1 MATPF
6 RLKRS
11 AVANK
16 RPALTDLAKGELA
29 LNTYDGNLYTEQD
42 TVGVGIGTTVTLL
55 TPWQEQFGKDEI
67 QYTGVV
73 SATTYHGD
81 QIVGTPTVGSF
92 RAGAMGS
99 PAVDDKTKDHVE
111 EINYILGKLV
121 PAAPDTLDSVS
132 LTIEVDY
139 GGTYNGQAVLCAGFT
154 PTNNTGGAAPS
165 AGTVYLRNT
174 DSTISSGTL
183 TDYGPG
189 DSGTLTG
196 YVNATGIGTTTF
208 NTSFGL
214 YAAGL
219 NSDVTSDT
227 IRITNNTDASDS
239 ARNTGITSLFYE
251 VFDVEF
257 LNSPSP
263 NGYNKA
269 YITHAGKTTAES
281 FWYEDP
287 STVGAPDMTFGS
299 VTPPSSPTLAYSSGI
314 PHYTQAAGNAFSY
327 QISVENVTGDM
338 YYWTHNRVL
347 WAESQT
353 TGFTRPD
360 QYKLFD
366 ELFVSGTQGTIP
378 PQRNFGVGTAATCTA
393 THVPRDIHATITTNH
408 FHRWDCWTPYG
419 NDQNERVTYT
429 DGVNIMGTTART
441 DEVDEDNIGIT
452 GSLGTGSGNATRV
465 PSLSLN
471 DTPSYSGANY
481 SWTGGGNVTLAAYE
495 SIVRGADLRH
505 DRENYSTGWA
515 PAGPNLSGRSNSDA
529 QYFTFQFIRSAVSEF
544 NIVVTGT
551 YGGCWVNMP
560 DNSSWTTGLSNTN
573 GWANM
578 FAAYSGSG
586 VPNNANSGCSDGGAM
601 GGTSGTF
608 KCVFGTESSTNDSNN
623 RILVR
628 IKMDS
633 GDAISALSIAAT

>member
-6 RLKRS
+6 RIKRS
-11 AVANK
+11 AVAGK
-16 RPALTDLAKGELA
+16 RPELTDVALGELA
-29 LNTYDGNLYTEQD
+29 LNTYDGNLYVEQD
-42 TVGVGIGTTVTLL
+42 TGGVGIGTTVTLL

-73 SATTYHGD
+73 SATTYYGD
-81 QIVGTPTVGSF
+81 QIVGTPTAGSF
-92 RAGAMGS
+92 RAGAMSS
-99 PAVDDKTKDHVE
+99 PGVGDKTKDQVE
-111 EINYILGKLV
+111 ELNYILGKLV
-121 PAAPDTLDSVS
+121 PAAPDTLEGVS
-132 LTIEVDY
+132 ITIE
-139 GGTYNGQAVLCAGFT
+139 TNATSAPLCAGFT

-174 DSTISSGTL
+174 DNTISSGTL

-227 IRITNNTDASDS
+227 IRITNNTDAADS

-251 VFDVEF
+251 VFDVEY

-263 NGYNKA
+263 DGYNKA
-269 YITHAGKTTAES
+269 HITHAGKSTAS
-281 FWYEDP
+281 SYWYEDP
-287 STVGAPDMTFGS
+287 STVGAPVVSFGAVS
-299 VTPPSSPTLAYSSGI
+299 PPSSPTLAYSSGI

-327 QISVENVTGDM
+327 QITVTNATGDM
-338 YYWTHNRVL
+338 YWNTNNRL
-347 WAESQT
+347 LSAEAQT

-360 QYKLFD
+360 QYKLFN
-366 ELFVSGTQGTIP
+366 ETFVSGTQGTHP
-378 PQRNFGVGTAATCTA
+378 PQRNWGVGTGATCTA
-393 THVPRDIHATITTNH
+393 THVPRDIHGTITTNH
-408 FHRWDCWTPYG
+408 FHRWDCSTPYG
-419 NDQNERVTYT
+419 SHNNQRVTYT
-429 DGVNIMGTTART
+429 DGVNIMGTTAKT
-441 DEVDEDNIGIT
+441 NEVDEDNIGIT
-452 GSLGTGSGNATRV
+452 GTLGSGSGNATRV

-586 VPNNANSGCSDGGAM
+586 VPNNANPGCSDGGAM

>member
-1 MATPF
+1 MANFLSGRKTK
-6 RLKRS
+6 L
-11 AVANK
+11 
-16 RPALTDLAKGELA
+16 DLGI
-29 LNTYDGNLYTEQD
+29 TSVTEAD
-42 TVGVGIGTTVTLL
+42 VTLDV
-55 TPWQEQFGKDEI
+55 TGI
-67 QYTGVV
+67 VTANQYNGNQVI
-73 SATTYHGD
+73 GL
-81 QIVGTPTVGSF
+81 PTIGNF
-92 RAGAMGS
+92 RAGAYAPVS
-99 PAVDDKTKDHVE
+99 TEFTKDSIDE
-111 EINYILGKLV
+111 LNYILGKLV
-121 PAAPDTLDSVS
+121 PTQPTDVDGITINLDYSTLPSVPS
-132 LTIEVDY
+132 ASTTVR
-139 GGTYNGQAVLCAGFT
+139 GLCAGFT
-154 PTNNTGGAAPS
+154 PVNNTGDAAPS
-165 AGTVYLRNT
+165 AGTAYLRNT
-174 DSTISSGTL
+174 DSTINSGTL

-208 NTSFGL
+208 NVSFGL

-227 IRITNNTDASDS
+227 VRITNNTDAKDS

-251 VFDVEF
+251 VYDVEL

-263 NGYNKA
+263 DGYNKA
-269 YITHAGKTTAES
+269 YITHAGKTTAS
-281 FWYEDP
+281 SYWYEDP
-287 STVGAPDMTFGS
+287 STVGAPDMTFGAVS
-299 VTPPSSPTLAYSSGI
+299 PPSSPTLAYSSGI

-393 THVPRDIHATITTNH
+393 THVPRDIHKTITTNH

-452 GSLGTGSGNATRV
+452 GTLGSGSGNATRV

-586 VPNNANSGCSDGGAM
+586 VPNNANPGCSDGGAM

-633 GDAISALSIAAT
+633 GDAISALTIAAT